1 MLSLFAISKI
11 CCGSTI
17 DNTTI
22 TGYSAENVALHG
34 MINDKLS
41 DGLRRVYY
49 NDEDDEVYVVNTKR
63 YIDGNYNCS
72 RGYFRARN
80 NKNIACDR
88 NRVATNGFVTSKMN
102 TQHHKTNK
110 RKENL
115 VKESRINTKSRANCM
130 AANTS
135 SYHAVHS
142 YPCNSL
148 GQPQPPINR
157 FLDALHEMTI
167 LRMPIVLYF
176 IIHAPP
182 FLLLFLIYL
191 LTRSGKNFY
200 DYTVVRS
207 FGKIVKN
214 FSIDESCTICLSIF
228 EQCEIIELRCGH
240 FYHRTCV
247 EKWLRRNGI
256 CPLCRSVMF

>member
-1 MLSLFAISKI
+1 MLSLFAIAKI
-11 CCGSTI
+11 CCGSTT
-17 DNTTI
+17 DNTRI
-22 TGYSAENVALHG
+22 TAYSAENVALHR
-34 MINDKLS
+34 MINDRLS
-41 DGLRRVYY
+41 DGLRRVYS
-49 NDEDDEVYVVNTKR
+49 DEDDEACVVNTKI
-63 YIDGNYNCS
+63 YINGSYNCS
-72 RGYFRARN
+72 GGYFRARN
-80 NKNIACDR
+80 NKNIACGR
-88 NRVATNGFVTSKMN
+88 NRVATNGLVTSRMN
-102 TQHHKTNK
+102 AQHHKTNK

-115 VKESRINTKSRANCM
+115 VKESRTNNRSRANCM
-130 AANTS
+130 ATNTS
-135 SYHAVHS
+135 SYHAVHPYS
-142 YPCNSL
+142 CNSL
-148 GQPQPPINR
+148 GQPPINR

-191 LTRSGKNFY
+191 LTRSGKNFD
-200 DYTVVRS
+200 DYIVVRS

-256 CPLCRSVMF
+256 CPLCRTVMF